1 MKFENKAFRGLKLIG
16 WLFLLSTILV
26 ASHDG
31 EFWPFSIYPMFS
43 QAGNT
48 WNRALLME
56 VSPEDT
62 TDIWTEKSIG
72 SIDQQR
78 IVSVKDLGVDQIDYS
93 NFISKTE
100 IWTAGRISAL
110 RKQFPD
116 HVLQGKK
123 VVAAKATGT
132 LVDHDSVAVVITPM
146 FLIDSDTIRVNP
158 KIPIQGT
165 D

>member
-62 TDIWTEKSIG
+62 NDIWTEKSIG